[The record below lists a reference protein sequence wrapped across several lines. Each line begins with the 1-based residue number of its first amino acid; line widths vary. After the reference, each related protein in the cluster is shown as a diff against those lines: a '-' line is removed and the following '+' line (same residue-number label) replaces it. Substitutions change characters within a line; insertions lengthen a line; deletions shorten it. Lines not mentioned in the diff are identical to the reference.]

1 MSASA
6 TVRIPATIAAGRRR
20 RIALFVPFAA
30 LLSLVVVL
38 LIVYP
43 LVRVVAATFFAG
55 GTFDAAPIYAALHEP
70 ALVRLLLSTL
80 AVVISGTAVAVVTGS
95 AFAWFSERTDIG
107 LNWLTRVLPI
117 VPLLVPPIAG
127 AIGWVLLAAPTSGF
141 LNVWLRSDLSH
152 AGVVMTVGPLN
163 LFSWAGLIFVY
174 VLYLVPEIYLVVAA
188 GLRNLDPELEEA
200 ARMNGSGP
208 WTTLRRVTLPS
219 VRPTIAAGAVLA
231 LLTGFALFSVPVI
244 IGPQAGIDVLSVR
257 VVNLMTASYPPKT
270 GVAMTLGLLVLAVT
284 GSAWWM
290 QSRLLRGRHHA
301 VIGGRGV
308 RVAAVRLGRWRA
320 VARAVM
326 LAYLLLTSVLP
337 LLALVVV
344 SLQPFWNPAIDVGV
358 LSFRH
363 YQRLFSDDFSR
374 TALRNSIMLGIAGA
388 TVGTLVAAVI
398 AFFIDRGRSGLLVKL
413 VDGTTKLP
421 GAVSHL
427 IIGIA
432 FVSAFSGAP
441 FGLSGTITILFLAYL
456 VLFMPQATFNATA
469 ALAQIGRELSEASL
483 MSGASQGRT
492 FLRVTLPLMLPGL
505 AAAWVLLFVMM
516 SGEITA
522 SSMLA
527 GTGNPVVGFV
537 VLDLWSNGSYTD
549 LAAYGALM
557 SVLNSTVVLLTL
569 RLTRTAA
576 AS

>member
-1 MSASA
+1 MSASV
-6 TVRIPATIAAGRRR
+6 TLRMPAAGCRR
-20 RIALFVPFAA
+20 RIVVFVPFAA
-30 LLSLVVVL
+30 LLSLAVAA
-38 LIVYP
+38 LIIYP

-55 GTFDAAPIYAALHEP
+55 GTFDATPIYAALHEP
-70 ALVRLLLSTL
+70 ALVRLLLNTL
-80 AVVISGTAVAVVTGS
+80 AVVISGTAIAVLIGS
-95 AFAWFSERTDIG
+95 AFAWLSERTDMG
-107 LNWLTRVLPI
+107 LTWLTRVLPI
-117 VPLLVPPIAG
+117 VPLLVPPVAG

-141 LNVWLRSDLSH
+141 LNVWMRAGLSH
-152 AGVVMTVGPLN
+152 IGIDLTDGPLSV
-163 LFSWAGLIFVY
+163 FSWPGLIFVY

-188 GLRNLDPELEEA
+188 GLRNLDPALEEA

-219 VRPTIAAGAVLA
+219 VKPTIAAGAVLA

-244 IGPQAGIDVLSVR
+244 IGPQAGIDILSVR
-257 VVNLMTASYPPKT
+257 VVNLMTSSYPPKT

-308 RVAAVRLGRWRA
+308 RVASVRLGRWRI
-320 VARAVM
+320 VARAMM

-337 LLALVVV
+337 LLALLVV
-344 SLQPFWNPAIDVGV
+344 SLQPFWNPMINFGV
-358 LSFRH
+358 LSLRH

-374 TALRNSIMLGIAGA
+374 NALRNSVLLGIVGA
-388 TVGTLVAAVI
+388 TAGTLIAAVI
-398 AFFIDRGRSGLLVKL
+398 AFFIDRGRSGLLARL

-432 FVSAFSGAP
+432 FVSAFAGPP
-441 FGLSGTITILFLAYL
+441 FGLSGTVTMLFLAYL

-469 ALAQIGRELSEASL
+469 ALAQIGRELPEASL
-483 MSGASQGRT
+483 MSGASQGMT

-557 SVLNSTVVLLTL
+557 SLLNSTVVLLTL
-569 RLTRTAA
+569 RFTRAA
-576 AS
+576 AVG